1 MSTTCSGCNKA
12 IKIEDLVIKSYM
24 PVNDVQTCGRVKVT
38 KRGRIVARTI
48 RAGDGIT
55 CEGSIEGRIETDGD
69 LELGAKSAWKGGEL
83 QSRSLVV
90 KDGATL
96 NGHVCVPWIR
106 RDDEADDEPKKATAA
121 KTTATKTT
129 ASNTTASKKT
139 ASKKTASKKTSTKKT
154 AATRK
159 TASETTPKPTATRKT
174 TK

>member
-1 MSTTCSGCNKA
+1 MAKAPKGAKRIVRCYLCGHAFEVSARAMSTTCSGCNKA

-106 RDDEADDEPKKATAA
+106 GDDEADDEPKKATAF
-121 KTTATKTT
+121 
-129 ASNTTASKKT
+129 
-139 ASKKTASKKTSTKKT
+139 
-154 AATRK
+154 RW
-159 TASETTPKPTATRKT
+159 
-174 TK
+174 